1 MTPAVIAVAAPT
13 PKRWK
18 KRTLIATRAAVL
30 GMARFT
36 YVMANCR
43 ETSGPSGS
51 GLAIEPMVLKA
62 EATRGS
68 CARTTAKASHH
79 QLASFNSCANDSRSR
94 SPSSPISVNAAIA
107 SRATL
112 IERAPRHPAQ
122 ADQRLVGRAE
132 VLGEPHAHLVEVDVS
147 VLEDSAKARGHGG
160 VLQVRQHLGQ
170 RLGTDGRAGDGECPL
185 LAERGDGQR
194 QHLRLVL
201 ELAGRR
207 SGDGGRRQIT
217 EAERPVGMPHD
228 PVEIDLSVG
237 DAGVVQ
243 QRQLRP
249 QRGEARLVNGSEP
262 GRIAERCAD
271 RADDD
276 ERIAAPGAARRHEV
290 RDAGTRPLG
299 EHRHE
304 PLVLDQ
310 LEARVLSEAFGVA
323 IPHEPPHGGEQL
335 SVPRVAAVHLD
346 QQRPVRVVTIEEHG
360 TVRLHRC
367 RCEVVDVHAQLLQ
380 RQPDARRVRAS
391 ARRAEG
397 EVHTSSSEQ
406 SDGDSGD
413 RTESDG
419 RAEATTATACPNNS
433 HRPRWRNGR
442 VRCGDAVENAAAV
455 NVTRPGGN
463 AGGSSSSNRPL
474 STPSV
479 IDDDLTGDHG
489 DGSAEGAP
497 NRRSRTRRCGD
508 VRPR

>member
-1 MTPAVIAVAAPT
+1 M
-13 PKRWK
+13 
-18 KRTLIATRAAVL
+18 
-30 GMARFT
+30 
-36 YVMANCR
+36 
-43 ETSGPSGS
+43 
-51 GLAIEPMVLKA
+51 
-62 EATRGS
+62 
-68 CARTTAKASHH
+68 
-79 QLASFNSCANDSRSR
+79 
-94 SPSSPISVNAAIA
+94 
-107 SRATL
+107 
-112 IERAPRHPAQ
+112 
-122 ADQRLVGRAE
+122 
-132 VLGEPHAHLVEVDVS
+132 
-147 VLEDSAKARGHGG
+147 LEDGAKARGHGG

-207 SGDGGRRQIT
+207 GGDGGRRQIA
-217 EAERPVGMPHD
+217 EAERPVGMPDD

-262 GRIAERCAD
+262 GRVAERFAD

-276 ERIAAPGAARRHEV
+276 ERIAAPGAARCHEV

-299 EHRHE
+299 EHGHE

-323 IPHEPPHGGEQL
+323 VPHEPPHGGEQL
-335 SVPRVAAVHLD
+335 SVPGVAAVHLD
-346 QQRPVRVVTIEEHG
+346 QERPVRVVTIEEHG

-367 RCEVVDVHAQLLQ
+367 RREVVDVHAQLLQ

-419 RAEATTATACPNNS
+419 RAESDHS
-433 HRPRWRNGR
+433 HCLPEQQPSTEMAER
-442 VRCGDAVENAAAV
+442 
-455 NVTRPGGN
+455 
-463 AGGSSSSNRPL
+463 AGE
-474 STPSV
+474 V
-479 IDDDLTGDHG
+479 W
-489 DGSAEGAP
+489 
-497 NRRSRTRRCGD
+497 
-508 VRPR
+508 